1 MPTTPPAIACARRSS
16 MAMPARCRTCR
27 PRSAPPTASATA
39 CVAPA
44 NTLRPPGMPST
55 AWSTIRTWPRCAAW
69 RAIPLVA
76 IADGVVLEAFLEEVV
91 HHVFRAFG
99 RERVVEAA
107 RRAFGVR
114 QREAW
119 RGGAEVHEQSGRAGG
134 GEKVG

>member
-1 MPTTPPAIACARRSS
+1 MRRRSS
-16 MAMPARCRTCR
+16 RSTRPATRFPYT
-27 PRSAPPTASATA
+27 
-39 CVAPA
+39 
-44 NTLRPPGMPST
+44 TLFR

-114 QREAW
+114 PREA
-119 RGGAEVHEQSGRAGG
+119 VHRSEERRV
-134 GEKVG
+134 GERCGSTCRSRWLPLH